1 MRRFVYCKV
10 VLATSLMW
18 VLVDVFLLLYFSECN
33 KCDDKKERSLLPA
46 LRAVISRNQEGP
58 GEMGKAVLIPKDD
71 QEKMK
76 ELFKINQ
83 FNLMASDLI
92 ALNRSLPDVRLEGPS
107 ISGIILIESLCK
119 TKVYP
124 DELPNTSVVI
134 VFHNE
139 AWSTLLRTVYS
150 VINRSPHYLLSE
162 VILVDDASERDFLKL
177 TLENY
182 VKNLEVP
189 VKIIRMEERSGLI
202 RARLRGAAASK
213 GQVIT
218 FLDAHCECT
227 LGWLEPLLA
236 RIKEDRKTVVC
247 PIIDVISDDTFEY
260 MAGSDMTYGG
270 FNWKL
275 NFRWYPV
282 PQREMDRRKGDR
294 TLPVRTPTMAGGLFS
309 IDRNYFEEIGTY
321 DAGMD
326 IWGGENLEMSFRIW
340 QCGGSLEIVTCSHVG
355 HVFRKATPYTF
366 PGGTG
371 HVINKNNRRLAE
383 VWMDEFKDFFYI
395 ISPGVVKVDYGD
407 VSVRKTLRENLKCK
421 PFSWY
426 LENIYPDSQIPR
438 RYYSLGEI
446 RNVETNQC
454 LDNMGRKE
462 NEKVGIFNCHGMGG
476 NQVFSYTADK
486 EIRTDDLCLDV
497 SRLNGPVIMLKCHHM
512 RGNQLWEYDAET
524 HTLLHIITQSCL
536 SVSKVADGSQQP
548 TVEICNDNPLQKW
561 LLRNYTRMEIFRNIF
576 KNSTDYFLK

>member
-10 VLATSLMW
+10 VLTTSLVW

-33 KCDDKKERSLLPA
+33 KCDDRKERSLLPA
-46 LRAVISRNQEGP
+46 LRVISRAHEGP
-58 GEMGKAVLIPKDD
+58 GEMGKAVVIPKDEH
-71 QEKMK
+71 EKMK

-83 FNLMASDLI
+83 FNLMASDMI
-92 ALNRSLPDVRLEGPS
+92 ALNRSLPDVRLDG
-107 ISGIILIESLCK
+107 CK
-119 TKVYP
+119 TKVYA
-124 DELPNTSVVI
+124 DDLPNTSVVI

-139 AWSTLLRTVYS
+139 AWSTLLRTVHS
-150 VINRSPHYLLSE
+150 VIDRSPRHLLQE
-162 VILVDDASERDFLKL
+162 ILLVDDASERDFLGKKL
-177 TLENY
+177 EDYARTL
-182 VKNLEVP
+182 KVP
-189 VKIIRMEERSGLI
+189 VRVLRMEQRTGLI
-202 RARLRGAAASK
+202 RARLRGAAATR

-227 LGWLEPLLA
+227 VGWLEPLLA
-236 RIKEDRKTVVC
+236 RIKEDRRSVVC
-247 PIIDVISDDTFEY
+247 PIIDVISDETFEY

-270 FNWKL
+270 FNWRL

-294 TLPVRTPTMAGGLFS
+294 TLPLRTPTMAGGLFS
-309 IDRNYFEEIGTY
+309 IDRTYFDEIGTY
-321 DAGMD
+321 DPGMD

-340 QCGGSLEIVTCSHVG
+340 QCGGSLEIITCSHVG
-355 HVFRKATPYTF
+355 HVFRKATPYSF

-371 HVINKNNRRLAE
+371 QVINKNNRRLAE
-383 VWMDEFKDFFYI
+383 VWMDGFKDFFYI
-395 ISPGVVKVDYGD
+395 ISPGVARVNYGD
-407 VSVRKTLRENLKCK
+407 VSSRKALREALQCR

-454 LDNMGRKE
+454 VDNMGRKE
-462 NEKVGIFNCHGMGG
+462 NEKVGFFNCHGMGG

-497 SRLNGPVIMLKCHHM
+497 SRPHGPVVMLKCHQM
-512 RGNQLWEYDAET
+512 KGNQMFEYDAEYVGKWEYDFEK
-524 HTLLHIITQSCL
+524 HTFLHIITQSCL
-536 SVSKVADGSQQP
+536 TISRLEDGTWGP
-548 TVEICNDNPLQKW
+548 TVEYCNNSPLQAW
-561 LLRNYTRMEIFRNIF
+561 VLRNSTRLEVFR
-576 KNSTDYFLK
+576 KLYYSPTDYFL

>member
-1 MRRFVYCKV
+1 MRRLLCCKV
-10 VLATSLMW
+10 VLATSLIW
-18 VLVDVFLLLYFSECN
+18 VLLDVILLLYFSDCN
-33 KCDDKKERSLLPA
+33 KCDDKKDRSLLPA
-46 LRAVISRNQEGP
+46 LRAVISRAQEGP
-58 GEMGKAVLIPKDD
+58 GEMGKAVHIPKED
-71 QEKMK
+71 QEKMRD
-76 ELFKINQ
+76 LFKINQ
-83 FNLMASDLI
+83 FNLMASDMI
-92 ALNRSLPDVRLEGPS
+92 ALNRTLPDVRLEG
-107 ISGIILIESLCK
+107 CK
-119 TKVYP
+119 TKVYQDDLP
-124 DELPNTSVVI
+124 DTSVVI

-139 AWSTLLRTVYS
+139 AWSTLLRTVHS
-150 VINRSPHYLLSE
+150 VIIRSPKNVLAE
-162 VILVDDASERDFLKL
+162 VILVDDDSERDFLKKP
-177 TLENY
+177 LESY
-182 VKNLEVP
+182 VKNLQVP
-189 VKIIRMEERSGLI
+189 VKIIRMEQRSGLI

-227 LGWLEPLLA
+227 VGWLEPLLA
-236 RIKEDRKTVVC
+236 RIKENRKTVVC

-294 TLPVRTPTMAGGLFS
+294 TISVRTPTMAGGLFA

-340 QCGGSLEIVTCSHVG
+340 QCGGSLEIITCSHVG

-383 VWMDEFKDFFYI
+383 VWMDDFKYFFYI

-407 VSVRKTLRENLKCK
+407 VSARKQLRERLKCK
-421 PFSWY
+421 SFSWY

-438 RYYSLGEI
+438 HYYLLGEI
-446 RNVETNQC
+446 RNVVTNQC

-497 SRLNGPVIMLKCHHM
+497 SRLNGPVVMLKCHHM
-512 RGNQLWEYDAET
+512 RGNQLWEYDIQRLTLRHVNSNQCLDEPSEEDKMVPT
-524 HTLLHIITQSCL
+524 MRDCSGIRSQQWLLHNMTL
-536 SVSKVADGSQQP
+536 SV
-548 TVEICNDNPLQKW
+548 
-561 LLRNYTRMEIFRNIF
+561 
-576 KNSTDYFLK
+576 

>member
-10 VLATSLMW
+10 VLTTSLVW
-18 VLVDVFLLLYFSECN
+18 VLVDAFLLLYFSECN
-33 KCDDKKERSLLPA
+33 KCDDRKDRSLLPA
-46 LRAVISRNQEGP
+46 LRVISRSHEGP
-58 GEMGKAVLIPKDD
+58 GEMGKAVNIAKDD

-83 FNLMASDLI
+83 FNLMASDMI
-92 ALNRSLPDVRLEGPS
+92 ALNRSLPDVRLDG
-107 ISGIILIESLCK
+107 CK
-119 TKVYP
+119 TKVYA
-124 DELPNTSVVI
+124 DDLPTTSIVI

-139 AWSTLLRTVYS
+139 AWSTLLRTVHS
-150 VINRSPHYLLSE
+150 VISRSPRHLLVE
-162 VILVDDASERDFLKL
+162 IVLVDDASERDFLKKK
-177 TLENY
+177 LEGY
-182 VKNLEVP
+182 VRTLEVP
-189 VKIIRMEERSGLI
+189 VKILRMEQRSGLI
-202 RARLRGAAASK
+202 RARLRGAAATT

-227 LGWLEPLLA
+227 EGWLEPLLA
-236 RIKEDRKTVVC
+236 RIKEDRTAVVC
-247 PIIDVISDDTFEY
+247 PIIDVISDETFEY

-309 IDRNYFEEIGTY
+309 IDKMYFEEIGSY
-321 DAGMD
+321 DPGMD

-355 HVFRKATPYTF
+355 HVFRKATPYSF

-371 HVINKNNRRLAE
+371 QVINKNNRRLAE

-395 ISPGVVKVDYGD
+395 ISPGVMRVDYGD
-407 VSVRKTLRENLKCK
+407 VSSRKALREALKCK
-421 PFSWY
+421 PFAWY

-454 LDNMGRKE
+454 VDNMGRKE
-462 NEKVGIFNCHGMGG
+462 NEKVGFFNCHGMGG

-497 SRLNGPVIMLKCHHM
+497 SRLNGPVVMLKCHHM
-512 RGNQLWEYDAET
+512 KGNQMFEYDAEK
-524 HTLLHIITQSCL
+524 HSFLHIITQSCL
-536 SVSKVADGSQQP
+536 TISRLEDGTYGP
-548 TVEICNDNPLQKW
+548 TVEYCDNSPAQSW
-561 LLRNYTRMEIFRNIF
+561 ILRNYTRLEVARHLYF
-576 KNSTDYFLK
+576 SPTDYFL

>member
-1 MRRFVYCKV
+1 
-10 VLATSLMW
+10 
-18 VLVDVFLLLYFSECN
+18 
-33 KCDDKKERSLLPA
+33 
-46 LRAVISRNQEGP
+46 
-58 GEMGKAVLIPKDD
+58 
-71 QEKMK
+71 
-76 ELFKINQ
+76 
-83 FNLMASDLI
+83 MASDMI
-92 ALNRSLPDVRLEGPS
+92 ALNRSLPDVRLEG
-107 ISGIILIESLCK
+107 CK

-124 DELPNTSVVI
+124 DTLPNTSIVI

-139 AWSTLLRTVYS
+139 AWSTLLRTVHS
-150 VINRSPHYLLSE
+150 VINRSPRHLLLE
-162 VILVDDASERDFLKL
+162 ILLVDDASERDFLMKKL
-177 TLENY
+177 EKY
-182 VKNLEVP
+182 VRNLDVP
-189 VKIIRMEERSGLI
+189 VRILRMEQRSGLI
-202 RARLRGAAASK
+202 RARLRGAAATK
-213 GQVIT
+213 GEVIT

-227 LGWLEPLLA
+227 SGWLEPLMA
-236 RIKEDRKTVVC
+236 RIKEDRRIVVC

-294 TLPVRTPTMAGGLFS
+294 TLPVRQ
-309 IDRNYFEEIGTY
+309 
-321 DAGMD
+321 
-326 IWGGENLEMSFRIW
+326 IW

-355 HVFRKATPYTF
+355 HVFRKATPYSF

-407 VSVRKTLRENLKCK
+407 VSQRKALRERLQCK

-438 RYYSLGEI
+438 RYFSLGEI

-462 NEKVGIFNCHGMGG
+462 NEKIGIFNCHGMGG

-497 SRLNGPVIMLKCHHM
+497 SRLNGPIVMLKCHHM
-512 RGNQLWEYDAET
+512 RGNQLFEYDAQRL
-524 HTLLHIITQSCL
+524 TLRHVNSNQCL
-536 SVSKVADGSQQP
+536 DEPSEEDKMVPTLRDCRGSRSQ
-548 TVEICNDNPLQKW
+548 EW
-561 LLRNYTRMEIFRNIF
+561 LLRNMTL
-576 KNSTDYFLK
+576 SA

>member
-10 VLATSLMW
+10 VLTTSLVW

-33 KCDDKKERSLLPA
+33 KCDERKDRSLLPA
-46 LRAVISRNQEGP
+46 LRAVISRSHEGP
-58 GEMGKAVLIPKDD
+58 GEMGKAVNIPKDD

-83 FNLMASDLI
+83 FNLMASDMI
-92 ALNRSLPDVRLEGPS
+92 ALNRSLPDVRLDG
-107 ISGIILIESLCK
+107 CK

-124 DELPNTSVVI
+124 DDLPNTSIVI

-139 AWSTLLRTVYS
+139 AWSTLLRTVHS
-150 VINRSPHYLLSE
+150 VINRSPRHLLVE
-162 VILVDDASERDFLKL
+162 IVLVDDASERDFLKAK
-177 TLENY
+177 LETY
-182 VKNLEVP
+182 VQTLEVP
-189 VKIIRMEERSGLI
+189 VKILRMEQRSGLI
-202 RARLRGAAASK
+202 RARLRGAAITT

-227 LGWLEPLLA
+227 VGWLEPLLA
-236 RIKEDRKTVVC
+236 RIREDRRAVVC
-247 PIIDVISDDTFEY
+247 PIIDVISDETFEY

-309 IDRNYFEEIGTY
+309 IDKAYFEEIGSY
-321 DAGMD
+321 DPGMD

-355 HVFRKATPYTF
+355 HVFRKATPYSF

-371 HVINKNNRRLAE
+371 QVINKNNRRLAE

-395 ISPGVVKVDYGD
+395 ISPGVMRVDYGD
-407 VSVRKTLRENLKCK
+407 VSSRKALREALKCK

-454 LDNMGRKE
+454 VDNMGRKE
-462 NEKVGIFNCHGMGG
+462 NEKVGFFNCHGMGG
-476 NQVFSYTADK
+476 NQVFSYTANK

-497 SRLNGPVIMLKCHHM
+497 SRLNGPVKMLKCHHM
-512 RGNQLWEYDAET
+512 KGNQMFEYDAEYVGKWEYDFEK
-524 HTLLHIITQSCL
+524 HTFLHIITQSCL
-536 SVSKVADGSQQP
+536 TISRLEDGTYGP
-548 TVEICNDNPLQKW
+548 TVEYCNNTPLQAW
-561 LLRNYTRMEIFRNIF
+561 ILHNYTRLEVARHLYF
-576 KNSTDYFLK
+576 SPTDYIL

>member
-1 MRRFVYCKV
+1 
-10 VLATSLMW
+10 
-18 VLVDVFLLLYFSECN
+18 
-33 KCDDKKERSLLPA
+33 
-46 LRAVISRNQEGP
+46 
-58 GEMGKAVLIPKDD
+58 MGKAVLIPKED
-71 QEKMK
+71 QEKMS

-83 FNLMASDLI
+83 FNLMASDMI
-92 ALNRSLPDVRLEGPS
+92 ALNRTLPDVRLEG
-107 ISGIILIESLCK
+107 CK
-119 TKVYP
+119 TKVYQDDLP
-124 DELPNTSVVI
+124 DTSVVI

-139 AWSTLLRTVYS
+139 AWSTLLRTIHS
-150 VINRSPHYLLSE
+150 VLLRSPKHVLAE
-162 VILVDDASERDFLKL
+162 IILVDDDSERDFLKKP
-177 TLENY
+177 LENY
-182 VKNLEVP
+182 VKNLQVP
-189 VKIIRMEERSGLI
+189 VKIIRMEQRSGLI

-227 LGWLEPLLA
+227 VGWLEPLLA
-236 RIKEDRKTVVC
+236 RIKENRETVVC

-294 TLPVRTPTMAGGLFS
+294 TISVRTPTMAGGLFA
-309 IDRNYFEEIGTY
+309 IDRDYFEEVGSY

-371 HVINKNNRRLAE
+371 HIINKNNRRLAE
-383 VWMDEFKDFFYI
+383 VWMDDFKDFFYI

-407 VSVRKTLRENLKCK
+407 VSARRRLRERLKCK
-421 PFSWY
+421 SFSWY
-426 LENIYPDSQIPR
+426 LENVYPDSQIPR
-438 RYYSLGEI
+438 HYYLLGEI
-446 RNVETNQC
+446 RNVDTNQC

-476 NQVFSYTADK
+476 NQVFSYSADK

-497 SRLNGPVIMLKCHHM
+497 SRLNGPVVMLKCHHM
-512 RGNQLWEYDAET
+512 KGNQLWEYDVQNHLFVHVASHLCLATRKEDNGI
-524 HTLLHIITQSCL
+524 HVPSVESCTD
-536 SVSKVADGSQQP
+536 SPSHMW
-548 TVEICNDNPLQKW
+548 TM
-561 LLRNYTRMEIFRNIF
+561 RNYSRQEVFRNIYY
-576 KNSTDYFLK
+576 SPTDYFP

>member
-1 MRRFVYCKV
+1 MRRFIYCKV
-10 VLATSLMW
+10 VLTTSLVW

-33 KCDDKKERSLLPA
+33 KCDDKDHSLLPA
-46 LRAVISRNQEGP
+46 LRAVISRSHEGP
-58 GEMGKAVLIPKDD
+58 GEMGKAVNIPKEE

-83 FNLMASDLI
+83 FNLMASDMI
-92 ALNRSLPDVRLEGPS
+92 ALNRSLPDVRLDG
-107 ISGIILIESLCK
+107 CK

-124 DELPNTSVVI
+124 DDLPNTSIVI

-139 AWSTLLRTVYS
+139 AWSTLLRTVHS
-150 VINRSPHYLLSE
+150 VINRSPRHLLVE
-162 VILVDDASERDFLKL
+162 VVLVDDASERDFLQKK
-177 TLENY
+177 LENY
-182 VKNLEVP
+182 VQTLEVP
-189 VKIIRMEERSGLI
+189 VRILRMEQRSGLI
-202 RARLRGAAASK
+202 RARLRGAAATS

-227 LGWLEPLLA
+227 VGWLEPLLA
-236 RIKEDRKTVVC
+236 RIKEDRTAVVC
-247 PIIDVISDDTFEY
+247 PIIDVISDETFEY

-309 IDRNYFEEIGTY
+309 IDKTYFEEIGSY
-321 DAGMD
+321 DPGMD

-355 HVFRKATPYTF
+355 HVFRKATPYSF

-371 HVINKNNRRLAE
+371 QVINKNNRRLAE

-395 ISPGVVKVDYGD
+395 ISPGVMRVDYGD
-407 VSVRKTLRENLKCK
+407 VSSRKALKETLKCK

-438 RYYSLGEI
+438 RYYSLGE
-446 RNVETNQC
+446 
-454 LDNMGRKE
+454 
-462 NEKVGIFNCHGMGG
+462 
-476 NQVFSYTADK
+476 VFSYTADK
-486 EIRTDDLCLDV
+486 EIRTDDLCLDA
-497 SRLNGPVIMLKCHHM
+497 SRLNGPVLMLKCHHM
-512 RGNQLWEYDAET
+512 KGNQMFEYDAERL
-524 HTLLHIITQSCL
+524 TLLHVNSNQCL
-536 SVSKVADGSQQP
+536 DMPSEDDKMVPTLRECNGSRSQQ
-548 TVEICNDNPLQKW
+548 W
-561 LLRNYTRMEIFRNIF
+561 LLRNMTL
-576 KNSTDYFLK
+576 SA

>member
-1 MRRFVYCKV
+1 MRRFAYCKV
-10 VLATSLMW
+10 VLSTSLVW

-33 KCDDKKERSLLPA
+33 KCDDRKERSLLPA
-46 LRAVISRNQEGP
+46 LRAVISRNRKGP
-58 GEMGKAVLIPKDD
+58 GEMGKAVNIPKEDH
-71 QEKMK
+71 EKMK

-83 FNLMASDLI
+83 FNLMASDMI
-92 ALNRSLPDVRLEGPS
+92 ALNRSLPDVRLDG
-107 ISGIILIESLCK
+107 CK

-124 DELPNTSVVI
+124 DNLPNTSIVI

-139 AWSTLLRTVYS
+139 AWSTLLRTVHS
-150 VINRSPHYLLSE
+150 VITHSSRHLLVE
-162 VILVDDASERDFLKL
+162 IVLVDDFSDRDYLGKKL
-177 TLENY
+177 EDY
-182 VKNLEVP
+182 VQNLEVP
-189 VKIIRMEERSGLI
+189 VKILRMEQRSGLI
-202 RARLRGAAASK
+202 RARLRGAAATR

-227 LGWLEPLLA
+227 VGWLEPLLA
-236 RIKEDRKTVVC
+236 RVKEDRTAVVC
-247 PIIDVISDDTFEY
+247 PIIDVISDETFEY

-309 IDRNYFEEIGTY
+309 IDKTYFEEMGSY
-321 DAGMD
+321 DPGMD

-355 HVFRKATPYTF
+355 HVFRKATPYSF

-371 HVINKNNRRLAE
+371 QVINKNNRRLAE
-383 VWMDEFKDFFYI
+383 VWMDDFKDFFYV
-395 ISPGVVKVDYGD
+395 ISPGVMRVNYGD
-407 VSVRKTLRENLKCK
+407 VSSRKALREALKCK

-462 NEKVGIFNCHGMGG
+462 NDKVGFFNCHGIGG

-497 SRLNGPVIMLKCHHM
+497 SHLNGPVLMLKCHHM
-512 RGNQLWEYDAET
+512 KGNQMFEYDAEK
-524 HTLLHIITQSCL
+524 HTFIHIITQSCL
-536 SVSKVADGSQQP
+536 TISRLEDGTFGP
-548 TVEICNDNPLQKW
+548 TLENCNNSPVQAWILH
-561 LLRNYTRMEIFRNIF
+561 NYTRVEVARRLYY
-576 KNSTDYFLK
+576 SPTDYFL

>member
-1 MRRFVYCKV
+1 MYSLVEQHPS
-10 VLATSLMW
+10 VLFILW
-18 VLVDVFLLLYFSECN
+18 FILGIICLLYA
-33 KCDDKKERSLLPA
+33 RLRYISLFFVSIL
-46 LRAVISRNQEGP
+46 AVISRNQEGP
-58 GEMGKAVLIPKDD
+58 GELGKAVLIPKDE

-92 ALNRSLPDVRLEGPS
+92 ALNRSLPDVRLEG
-107 ISGIILIESLCK
+107 CK

-124 DELPNTSVVI
+124 DELPNTSIVI

-139 AWSTLLRTVYS
+139 AWSTLLRTVHS
-150 VINRSPHYLLSE
+150 VINRSPHHLLSE
-162 VILVDDASERDFLKL
+162 IILVDDASERDFLK
-177 TLENY
+177 TPLENY
-182 VKNLEVP
+182 VKQLEVP
-189 VKIIRMEERSGLI
+189 VKILRMEQRSGLI
-202 RARLRGAAASK
+202 RARLRGANVSR

-227 LGWLEPLLA
+227 IGWLEPLLA

-309 IDRNYFEEIGTY
+309 IDKNYFEELGTY
-321 DAGMD
+321 DSGMD

-383 VWMDEFKDFFYI
+383 VWMDDFKDFFYI

-407 VSVRKTLRENLKCK
+407 VTERKFLREKLKCK

-426 LENIYPDSQIPR
+426 LETVYPDSQIPR
-438 RYYSLGEI
+438 RYFSLGEI

-524 HTLLHIITQSCL
+524 HSFLHIITQSCL
-536 SVSKVADGSQQP
+536 TLSQIEDGTFGP
-548 TVEICNDNPLQKW
+548 TVEYCNGNSRQAW
-561 LLRNYTRMEIFRNIF
+561 ILRNYTRLEVFRNIF
-576 KNSTDYFLK
+576 YSPTDYFL

>member
-10 VLATSLMW
+10 VLTTSLVW

-33 KCDDKKERSLLPA
+33 KCDDRKDHSMLPA
-46 LRAVISRNQEGP
+46 LRAVILRTHEGP
-58 GEMGKAVLIPKDD
+58 GEMGKAVVIAKDE

-83 FNLMASDLI
+83 FNLMASDMI
-92 ALNRSLPDVRLEGPS
+92 ALNRSLPDVRLDG
-107 ISGIILIESLCK
+107 CK
-119 TKVYP
+119 TKVYT
-124 DELPNTSVVI
+124 DDLPNTSIVI

-139 AWSTLLRTVYS
+139 AWSTLLRTVHS
-150 VINRSPHYLLSE
+150 VINRSPRHLLQE
-162 VILVDDASERDFLKL
+162 ILLVDDASERDFLGKKL
-177 TLENY
+177 EKYGRT
-182 VKNLEVP
+182 LEVP
-189 VKIIRMEERSGLI
+189 VRVLRMEQRTGLI
-202 RARLRGAAASK
+202 RARLRGAAATR

-227 LGWLEPLLA
+227 MGWLEPLLA
-236 RIKEDRKTVVC
+236 RIKEDRRSVVC
-247 PIIDVISDDTFEY
+247 PIIDVISDETFEY

-294 TLPVRTPTMAGGLFS
+294 TLPLRTPTMAGGLFS
-309 IDRNYFEEIGTY
+309 IDRTYFEEIGTY
-321 DAGMD
+321 DPGMD

-355 HVFRKATPYTF
+355 HVFRKATPYSF

-371 HVINKNNRRLAE
+371 QVINKNNRRLAE
-383 VWMDEFKDFFYI
+383 VWMDGFKDFFYI
-395 ISPGVVKVDYGD
+395 ISPGVARVGYGD
-407 VSVRKTLRENLKCK
+407 VSSRKALREALQCK

-454 LDNMGRKE
+454 VDNMGRKE
-462 NEKVGIFNCHGMGG
+462 NEKVGFFNCHGMGG

-497 SRLNGPVIMLKCHHM
+497 SRPHGPVVMLKCHQM
-512 RGNQLWEYDAET
+512 KGNQMFEYDAE
-524 HTLLHIITQSCL
+524 SCL
-536 SVSKVADGSQQP
+536 TISRLEDGSWRP
-548 TVEICNDNPLQKW
+548 TVEYCNNSPVQAW
-561 LLRNYTRMEIFRNIF
+561 VLRNFTRLEVFR
-576 KNSTDYFLK
+576 KLYYSPTDYFL

>member
-1 MRRFVYCKV
+1 MRRFIYCKV
-10 VLATSLMW
+10 VLTTSLVW

-33 KCDDKKERSLLPA
+33 KCDDKDHSLLPA
-46 LRAVISRNQEGP
+46 LRAVISRSHEGP
-58 GEMGKAVLIPKDD
+58 GEMGKAVNIPKEE

-83 FNLMASDLI
+83 FNLMASDMI
-92 ALNRSLPDVRLEGPS
+92 ALNRSLPDVRLDGF
-107 ISGIILIESLCK
+107 K
-119 TKVYP
+119 MF
-124 DELPNTSVVI
+124 TSQT
-134 VFHNE
+134 FN
-139 AWSTLLRTVYS
+139 
-150 VINRSPHYLLSE
+150 
-162 VILVDDASERDFLKL
+162 FLQKK
-177 TLENY
+177 LENY
-182 VKNLEVP
+182 VQTLEVP
-189 VKIIRMEERSGLI
+189 VRILRMEQRSGLI
-202 RARLRGAAASK
+202 RARLRGAAATS

-227 LGWLEPLLA
+227 VGWLEPLLA
-236 RIKEDRKTVVC
+236 RIKEDRTAVVC
-247 PIIDVISDDTFEY
+247 PIIDVISDETFEY

-309 IDRNYFEEIGTY
+309 IDKTYFEEIGSY
-321 DAGMD
+321 DPGMD

-355 HVFRKATPYTF
+355 HVFRKATPYSF

-371 HVINKNNRRLAE
+371 QVINKNNRRLAE

-395 ISPGVVKVDYGD
+395 ISPGVMRVDYGD
-407 VSVRKTLRENLKCK
+407 VSSRKALKETLKCK

-454 LDNMGRKE
+454 VDNMGRKE
-462 NEKVGIFNCHGMGG
+462 NEKVGFFNCHGMGG

-486 EIRTDDLCLDV
+486 EIRTDDLCLDA
-497 SRLNGPVIMLKCHHM
+497 SRLNGPVLMLKCHHM
-512 RGNQLWEYDAET
+512 KGNQMFEYDAERL
-524 HTLLHIITQSCL
+524 TLLHVNSNQCL
-536 SVSKVADGSQQP
+536 DMPSEDDKMVPTLRECNGSRSQQ
-548 TVEICNDNPLQKW
+548 W
-561 LLRNYTRMEIFRNIF
+561 LLRNMTL
-576 KNSTDYFLK
+576 SA